1 MKRLLPIWTRAAG
14 AEHQPVGAVLGAEHP
29 LARVIATQASVGRQS
44 IAVGAAFAGS
54 LIARS
59 EGDAWATAMTLSAAI
74 VLLGLGAVAIT
85 LGRRKRKRA
94 LDLILEGREYLPVAA
109 VQRQRRRL
117 VARRTRRRLART
129 FEAVIKE
136 GSISPMLPG
145 GNGRPLFDVAMLAS
159 VEGDLRALISEL
171 RMTAATARGVA
182 RAERILTDECSPL
195 HGHDPEAF
203 RNELRRVRRLLSA

>member
-44 IAVGAAFAGS
+44 IAVAAAFAGS

-109 VQRQRRRL
+109 VQHQRRRL
-117 VARRTRRRLART
+117 VGC
-129 FEAVIKE
+129 VV
-136 GSISPMLPG
+136 S
-145 GNGRPLFDVAMLAS
+145 
-159 VEGDLRALISEL
+159 
-171 RMTAATARGVA
+171 
-182 RAERILTDECSPL
+182 
-195 HGHDPEAF
+195 
-203 RNELRRVRRLLSA
+203 